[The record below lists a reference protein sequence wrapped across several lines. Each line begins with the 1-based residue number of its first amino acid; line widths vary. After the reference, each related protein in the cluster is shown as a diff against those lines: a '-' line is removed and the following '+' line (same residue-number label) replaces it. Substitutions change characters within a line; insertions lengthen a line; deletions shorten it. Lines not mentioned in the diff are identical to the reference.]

1 MSPLVEASPQVILGG
16 AGVVIFGMV
25 AAAGARI
32 LTPVNS
38 KTNRFNLFTV
48 PISVG
53 FGMIPLVALNFFRY
67 TPDTLHPLLEAGIL
81 PAAIVSV
88 LLI

>member
-25 AAAGARI
+25 GAAGARI
-32 LTPVNS
+32 LTPVNF

-53 FGMIPLVALNFFRY
+53 FGMRGFFR
-67 TPDTLHPLLEAGIL
+67 PRSFPSCSSIR
-81 PAAIVSV
+81 
-88 LLI
+88 